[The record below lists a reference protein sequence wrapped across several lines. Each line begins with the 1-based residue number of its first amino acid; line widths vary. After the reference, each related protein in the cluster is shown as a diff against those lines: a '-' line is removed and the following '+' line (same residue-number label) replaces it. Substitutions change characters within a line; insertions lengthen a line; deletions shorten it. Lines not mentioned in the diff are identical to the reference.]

1 MLKSTKPPGTDGPAT
16 CCGDW
21 KNAVEDLGGRA
32 QEFARKEPAQAVGIA
47 FLAGLVLTLL
57 PVGRIVSKK
66 RVQDLLRETDNAI
79 RANPIP
85 AVLTAL
91 GVGFALGL
99 ATRLLEIPERKP
111 ELLRDALDDLRAL
124 LSTSAKRG
132 QRAYA
137 DSAEAV
143 RDAVEQAV
151 ESARELDIDPVAKWW
166 QRLRS

>member
-1 MLKSTKPPGTDGPAT
+1 MNTDLA
-16 CCGDW
+16 
-21 KNAVEDLGGRA
+21 KERA
-32 QEFARKEPAQAVGIA
+32 
-47 FLAGLVLTLL
+47 
-57 PVGRIVSKK
+57 
-66 RVQDLLRETDNAI
+66 QDLLRETDNAI

-111 ELLRDALDDLRAL
+111 EPLRDALDDLRAL
-124 LSTSAKRG
+124 LSTGARRG

-143 RDAVEQAV
+143 REAVEKAV
-151 ESARELDIDPVAKWW
+151 ESAREIDIDPVAKWW
-166 QRLRS
+166 KRLWS

>member
-1 MLKSTKPPGTDGPAT
+1 MITDDT
-16 CCGDW
+16 
-21 KNAVEDLGGRA
+21 NVR
-32 QEFARKEPAQAVGIA
+32 
-47 FLAGLVLTLL
+47 TH
-57 PVGRIVSKK
+57 
-66 RVQDLLRETDNAI
+66 DLLREADDAI

-91 GVGFALGL
+91 GVGFAIGL

-111 ELLRDALDDLRAL
+111 EPLRDALDDLRAL
-124 LSTSAKRG
+124 LATGAKRG

-151 ESARELDIDPVAKWW
+151 EKARDLDTDPVANWW
-166 QRLRS
+166 KRLWS